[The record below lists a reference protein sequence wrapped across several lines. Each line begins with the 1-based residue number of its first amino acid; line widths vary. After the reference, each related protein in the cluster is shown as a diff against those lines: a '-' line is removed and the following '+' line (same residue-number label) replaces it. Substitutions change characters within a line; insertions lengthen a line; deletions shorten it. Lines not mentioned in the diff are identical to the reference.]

1 MDQFVPENIF
11 QSLFGSEGK
20 LVQPTPTNKPKS
32 KVIIRSMSGESIISI
47 LGSPLLKGS
56 EWLKGGAPSRGFGGY
71 GGFFGGRGG
80 GGFSKGKKLK
90 QVELV
95 FHQSGDSMVDVKYA
109 TTSQKMTFSLSFNT
123 KNAVAYVAERASRY
137 DY

>member
-1 MDQFVPENIF
+1 
-11 QSLFGSEGK
+11 
-20 LVQPTPTNKPKS
+20 
-32 KVIIRSMSGESIISI
+32 MSGESIISI